1 MLCGHSNPL
10 RYEWPQWRL
19 GLRPL
24 ASNLRPLISSL
35 VIMEILSGIFQIS
48 LEQGLAYALVA
59 LGIVISFRILAF
71 PDLTVDGSFVL
82 GGAVVARMIV
92 LGYQPLTGI
101 ALAILIGFAAGCA
114 TGLLNTRL
122 KINSLLAGILIMTIL
137 YSVNLRVMGR
147 SNTPLLNYVTVLT
160 PFEQM
165 EMRWLSV
172 VFFFAVVVFASKF
185 LTDLFLHT
193 QFGLAMRATGDN
205 EQMIRTLGVNTD
217 NITIFGLGI
226 SNAFVALSGALVAQH
241 QGFADI
247 GMGIGMIVAG
257 LAAIIIGETLLRA
270 KSVGMMT
277 LAAILGSFIYR
288 LIITIG
294 LWLGLAPTDLKM
306 ATGAMVILALGFP
319 ALKKGKEERLHL
331 RGI

>member
-1 MLCGHSNPL
+1 M
-10 RYEWPQWRL
+10 
-19 GLRPL
+19 
-24 ASNLRPLISSL
+24 AI
-35 VIMEILSGIFQIS
+35 IFDILQIS

-59 LGIVISFRILAF
+59 LGIVISFRVLAF

-92 LGYQPLTGI
+92 LGHAPVTGVI
-101 ALAILIGFAAGCA
+101 LAILLGFAAGCA
-114 TGLLNTRL
+114 TGILNTRL

-147 SNTPLLNYVTVLT
+147 SNTPLINYSTIFT
-160 PFEQM
+160 PIEQM
-165 EMRWLSV
+165 EMRWMFT
-172 VFFFAVVVFASKF
+172 VFFFGLIVFACKF

-193 QFGLAMRATGDN
+193 QVGLAMRATGDN

-217 NITIFGLGI
+217 HMTILGLGI

-257 LAAIIIGETLLRA
+257 LAAIIIGETLLQV
-270 KSVGMMT
+270 KSVWRNT
-277 LAAILGSFIYR
+277 LSAIVGSFVYR
-288 LIITIG
+288 LIITVG

-306 ATGAMVILALGFP
+306 ATGVMVILALGFP
-319 ALKKGKEERLHL
+319 ALKKGKEEKLHL

>member
-1 MLCGHSNPL
+1 MD
-10 RYEWPQWRL
+10 
-19 GLRPL
+19 
-24 ASNLRPLISSL
+24 IF
-35 VIMEILSGIFQIS
+35 VGIFQIS
-48 LEQGLAYALVA
+48 LEQGLDYALVS
-59 LGIVISFRILAF
+59 LGIVISFRVLAF

-82 GGAVVARMIV
+82 GGAVVARLIV
-92 LGYQPLTGI
+92 AGYPPVVGI
-101 ALAILIGFAAGCA
+101 LVALCTGFAAGCA

-147 SNTPLLNYVTVLT
+147 SNTPLINYVTVFTAL
-160 PFEQM
+160 EQM
-165 EMRWLSV
+165 PNRWLMV
-172 VFFFAVVVFASKF
+172 VLFFGAIVFASKV

-193 QFGLAMRATGDN
+193 EIGLAMRATGDN

-217 NITIFGLGI
+217 HMTVLGLGL
-226 SNAFVALSGALVAQH
+226 SNAFVSLSGALVSQH

-247 GMGIGMIVAG
+247 GMGIGMIVAA

-270 KSVGMMT
+270 RSVEAIT
-277 LAAILGSFIYR
+277 FAAILGTFVYR
-288 LIITIG
+288 LIVTIG

-319 ALKKGKEERLHL
+319 ALKKGKKKKIHL

>member
-1 MLCGHSNPL
+1 MPQTISPNP
-10 RYEWPQWRL
+10 QTS
-19 GLRPL
+19 GLQ
-24 ASNLRPLISSL
+24 
-35 VIMEILSGIFQIS
+35 IMEILTGIIQIS

-59 LGIVISFRILAF
+59 LGIVISFRVLAF

-92 LGYQPLTGI
+92 LGYQPLVGI
-101 ALAILIGFAAGCA
+101 LLAILIGFSAGCA
-114 TGLLNTRL
+114 TGFLNTRL

-147 SNTPLLNYVTVLT
+147 SNTPLINFVTLLT
-160 PFEQM
+160 PLEQM
-165 EMRWLSV
+165 EMKWLALLL
-172 VFFFAVVVFASKF
+172 FFGLIVFASKF
-185 LTDLFLHT
+185 ITDLFLHT
-193 QFGLAMRATGDN
+193 QIGLAMRATGDN

-217 NITIFGLGI
+217 NMTVLGLGI

-257 LAAIIIGETLLRA
+257 LASIIIGETLLQA
-270 KSVGMMT
+270 KSVGRMT
-277 LAAILGSFIYR
+277 FAAILGSFIYR

-319 ALKKGKEERLHL
+319 ALKKGKEGRIHL